1 MSFTENLYLKRQ
13 IQKLQEENDILL
25 RKIKLLGEEILAQS
39 PSPSP
44 VPPMF
49 PGGNPP
55 SPSPIPKGPLHP
67 IPPMFPPGPKP
78 FPSVTN
84 TKVPGTYTSPT
95 GQKYTVN
102 QDGTITFI

>member
-39 PSPSP
+39 PPPSP

-55 SPSPIPKGPLHP
+55 SSPPIPKGPLHP
-67 IPPMFPPGPKP
+67 IPPMSPQGPKP
-78 FPSVTN
+78 LPSVTN